1 MREKRSTL
9 YTLTPVR
16 SLQNE
21 RVCIY
26 EGESRI
32 CRLFF
37 CGLIHLRSYSFA
49 VLFIFG
55 EEQTAD
61 PEEDH
66 PQECKDEKQQHK
78 AREP

>member
-1 MREKRSTL
+1 MREKRSTP
-9 YTLTPVR
+9 YARAPVR
-16 SLQNE
+16 CLQCLQNK
-21 RVCIY
+21 RVCTY
-26 EGESRI
+26 ESRSRI

-37 CGLIHLRSYSFA
+37 V

-66 PQECKDEKQQHK
+66 PQDCKDEKQQHK